1 MSDDSFDQFLG
12 ASACAWTS
20 AESFKAAAESGDGRS
35 WVSLLALANRL
46 SPSVGVVQRRG
57 SVSRGQRSPV
67 QVCFPPARVRST
79 RAGLDLGFPRA
90 DGAMLRSEFGVVVRR
105 RRLDRRL
112 EGSGWREGQEGE
124 ENVRELGGLCSCR
137 SLDG

>member
-1 MSDDSFDQFLG
+1 MSDDSFDHFLG

-67 QVCFPPARVRST
+67 QVCFPPARAQVDEGRVR
-79 RAGLDLGFPRA
+79 PWIPK
-90 DGAMLRSEFGVVVRR
+90 
-105 RRLDRRL
+105 
-112 EGSGWREGQEGE
+112 SGWSNVEIRIWCGGETTKTGQEAGR
-124 ENVRELGGLCSCR
+124 VRLARRARGRRECQGIGRAVFL
-137 SLDG
+137 

>member
-1 MSDDSFDQFLG
+1 MW
-12 ASACAWTS
+12 C
-20 AESFKAAAESGDGRS
+20 KDGEVYREDKDPRS
-35 WVSLLALANRL
+35 KC
-46 SPSVGVVQRRG
+46 
-57 SVSRGQRSPV
+57 VSRQRGL
-67 QVCFPPARVRST
+67 RST
-79 RAGLDLGFPRA
+79 RAGLDLGSPRA